1 MAGPLSAGLAATPE
15 RSVWRQAV
23 AMLRI
28 CLLGPFHV
36 ERDGQVIPHH
46 AWARPK
52 DRAVLKLLALN
63 RGHLVPQDHLL
74 DVLWPDLD
82 VASAVRSLHVAVSRL
97 RKLLGPAPLVR
108 RELAGYTLASP
119 D

>member
-36 ERDGQVIPHH
+36 ERDGQVIPPH

-52 DRAVLKLLALN
+52 DRAVLKMLALN
-63 RGHLVPQDHLL
+63 RGHLVPQDRLL
-74 DVLWPDLD
+74 DALWPELG
-82 VASAVRSLHVAVSRL
+82 VTSAAKSLHVAVSRL
-97 RKLLGPAPLVR
+97 RVLVEQAWRKTSPAS
-108 RELAGYTLASP
+108 YTLVFH
-119 D
+119 